1 MNINRRDILKIGSL
15 SAAAALTSFSA
26 PVQAA
31 GARTLQIGYIM
42 ADNDPADLA
51 AKKFKEIIEAK
62 SGGALRAVLHPNGLL
77 GGERSLWEGMQIG
90 SVDIAITGVGPISFF
105 TPQYTGVQMYYA
117 IRDYAHLERVFN
129 GKVGNEIRDAL
140 LRAKGGRILDWWY
153 RGARNITA
161 NKAIR
166 QPADLQGLKL
176 RTPEGKIY
184 LEAWNALGAS
194 PTPMALGE
202 LFNALEQGVVDGQE
216 NPLELILTQHYNE
229 VQSHVSLTEHQLVPY
244 LFAVREQT
252 FASMSE
258 QQQQI
263 VQEAALEAGVYEK
276 ELVRQNE
283 GVYKDKLADAG
294 MAIVEDVDRATFQAL
309 MHDTALKL
317 EAEGLWESG
326 LYQRIQEA

>member
-1 MNINRRDILKIGSL
+1 MNINRRDLLRIGGL
-15 SAAAALTSFSA
+15 GATAALTCFSSSA
-26 PVQAA
+26 RAA

-62 SGGALRAVLHPNGLL
+62 SGGSLRAVLHPNGLL

-105 TPQYTGVQMYYA
+105 TPQYAGVQMYYA
-117 IRDYAHLERVFN
+117 VRDYSHLERVFN
-129 GKVGNEIRDAL
+129 GDVGNEIRNAL
-140 LRAKGGRILDWWY
+140 LRAKGGRVLDWWY

-166 QPADLQGLKL
+166 QPADLKGLKL

-252 FASMSE
+252 FTSMSE

-263 VQEAALEAGVYEK
+263 VREAALEAGAYEK
-276 ELVRQNE
+276 DLVRQNE
-283 GVYKDKLADAG
+283 GVYKNKLAEAG
-294 MAIVEDVDRATFQAL
+294 MAVVEDVDRTAFQAL

-317 EAEGLWESG
+317 EAEGLWEQG
-326 LYQRIQEA
+326 LYERIQEA